1 MGVHEQ
7 MTAPVRWTDCVR
19 ALAAAGCDV
28 FLELGP
34 GRVLG
39 GLIRA
44 VDPHAEVHAADS
56 LESLSAVAQHRLAA

>member
-1 MGVHEQ
+1 MGE
-7 MTAPVRWTDCVR
+7 
-19 ALAAAGCDV
+19 LAFV
-28 FLELGP
+28 FPGQGSQRPGMARSLRSPDPAFLGP